1 MSQGFGGRALPTKIN
16 LIRLRRSL
24 AFARRVKKILEDK
37 REVILHELEKL
48 IDEISEESKKV
59 WDSLFEAYDALYSAY
74 MSMGPLNVNSLAITT
89 PQKLAIEMKE
99 ENLMGVKVPRIKLVN
114 LEKNPQYGFLDS
126 SSALDKAVK
135 KFQEILPML
144 ISNAEKEN
152 AIYRLAEELKK
163 TQRQVNALKYVI
175 IPNYEKMIYNI
186 GNALEEREREDFV
199 RLKKIKAI
207 LERKTKHGGQD

>member
-1 MSQGFGGRALPTKIN
+1 MSQGFGGKALPTKIN

-59 WDSLFEAYDALYSAY
+59 WNLLFEAYDALYSAY

-89 PQKLAIEMKE
+89 PQRLAIEIKE

-114 LEKNPQYGFLDS
+114 LEKNIQYGFLDS

-186 GNALEEREREDFV
+186 ANALEEREREDFV

-207 LERKTKHGGQD
+207 LERKAKHGSKD

>member
-1 MSQGFGGRALPTKIN
+1 MSQGFGGKALPTKIN

-59 WDSLFEAYDALYSAY
+59 WDLLFEAYDALYSAY

-89 PQKLAIEMKE
+89 PQRLAIEIKE

-114 LEKNPQYGFLDS
+114 LEKNIQYGFLDS

-186 GNALEEREREDFV
+186 ANALEEREREDFV

-207 LERKTKHGGQD
+207 LERKAKHGSED